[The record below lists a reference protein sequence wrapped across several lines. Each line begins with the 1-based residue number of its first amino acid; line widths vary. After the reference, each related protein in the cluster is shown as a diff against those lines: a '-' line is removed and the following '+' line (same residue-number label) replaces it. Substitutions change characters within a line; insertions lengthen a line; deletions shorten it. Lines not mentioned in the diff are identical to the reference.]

1 VIPSTSAD
9 SITVIIPARNESHRI
24 ASTVRAVLGQ
34 LSGNAEVVVAD
45 DGSSDGTAE
54 AARNAGAVVLE
65 IPGAGNPAL
74 ARNRGARQAKGSVLL
89 FLDADCIPQEGWL
102 TAHREA
108 HRAGRRIVGGSLALP
123 PGMSWTARA
132 DYFATAY
139 HVHPERKPGRVPNHS
154 PANLSVDRSV
164 FEATGGFIEQF
175 PVADGHE
182 ELAWQGE
189 ARRAGIE
196 IYFDP
201 RAVAQH
207 WNRSGLTNL
216 LRRSYRWGYSALEAK
231 AGSGSSRVS
240 LWYRVPVVAILLAYP
255 VAVVETVYIAAAWL
269 GAGKLEVLQFVPV
282 ILLSRLVYAGGLMVG
297 GCRWLLRGRAAGAGA
312 RPRWR

>member
-9 SITVIIPARNESHRI
+9 SVTVIIPARNESHRI
-24 ASTVRAVLGQ
+24 ATTIRSVLGQ
-34 LSGNAEVVVAD
+34 FSGIPEVVVAD

-54 AARNAGAVVLE
+54 AARKAGAVVIE
-65 IPGAGNPAL
+65 IPGGGNPAV
-74 ARNRGARQAKGSVLL
+74 ARNRGARLAKGSVLL
-89 FLDADCIPQEGWL
+89 FLDADCVPQAGWL
-102 TAHREA
+102 AAHQEA

-123 PGMSWTARA
+123 PGISWTARA

-139 HVHPERKPGRVPNHS
+139 HVHPGRKPGTVPNHS
-154 PANLSVDRSV
+154 PANLSVERSV
-164 FEATGGFIEQF
+164 FEATGGFVEQF

-182 ELAWQGE
+182 ELAWQG
-189 ARRAGIE
+189 AAKRAGIE
-196 IYFDP
+196 IYFEP
-201 RAVAQH
+201 RAEAEH

-240 LWYRVPVVAILLAYP
+240 LWYRLPAVAILLAYP
-255 VAVVETVYIAAAWL
+255 VALVETGYIAAAWL
-269 GAGKLEVLQFVPV
+269 GAGRLEVLQFVPV

-297 GCRWLLRGRAAGAGA
+297 GCRWLLRGKAAGG